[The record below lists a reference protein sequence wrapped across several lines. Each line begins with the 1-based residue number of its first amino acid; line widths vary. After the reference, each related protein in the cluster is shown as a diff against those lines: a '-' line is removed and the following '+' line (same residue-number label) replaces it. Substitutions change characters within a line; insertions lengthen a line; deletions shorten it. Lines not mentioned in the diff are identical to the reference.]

1 MTPDDAKTD
10 TVSNTPDGR
19 PAPQLPADVH
29 QKSWRPVRALAES
42 VSEWFKERVWRA
54 ALWAM
59 PRVIQERNRALVQ
72 AATESAVH
80 RILDREGI
88 SHCIKCPN
96 RFGLSYLNPNA
107 PRKDRVLVCQKHLA
121 ELRGQI
127 KKAAPKGA
135 IHV

>member
-1 MTPDDAKTD
+1 MTQDAQTA
-10 TVSNTPDGR
+10 TSSNSPDGAPLPVDPHA
-19 PAPQLPADVH
+19 PAPRT
-29 QKSWRPVRALAES
+29 WRPVRALGEKI
-42 VSEWFKERVWRA
+42 SEWFKERVWRL

-59 PRVIQERNRALVQ
+59 PRVLQERNRQIVQ

-96 RFGLSYLNPNA
+96 RFGLAYLNPQA
-107 PRKDRVLVCQKHLA
+107 ARKDRVLVCQKHLA
-121 ELRGQI
+121 ELKGQM
-127 KKAAPKGA
+127 KKASPKGA